1 MSNSC
6 QERERLAPQG
16 KDLGTKARSGLVTS
30 KAVVSVA
37 MVHQQ
42 LLMNKIK
49 TMDRSSLDLTPNLSM
64 KEGTLTML
72 SS

>member
-1 MSNSC
+1 
-6 QERERLAPQG
+6 
-16 KDLGTKARSGLVTS
+16 VTS
-30 KAVVSVA
+30 KAVVLVA
-37 MVHQQ
+37 MVHL

-49 TMDRSSLDLTPNLSM
+49 TMDRSSLALTPNLSM

>member
-1 MSNSC
+1 MSNPC
-6 QERERLAPQG
+6 QGRESLAPQSNDSG
-16 KDLGTKARSGLVTS
+16 IKVRSGLVTS
-30 KAVVSVA
+30 KAVVLVA
-37 MVHQQ
+37 MLHQ

-64 KEGTLTML
+64 KEGTHTML